1 MTAKA
6 IYAAISEEYPDA
18 QTDAQLTRMSGSKCL
33 GKLKGGTGIGLKEAQ
48 GLVSRNAKWQPLLD
62 WAEEETVKRN
72 KAHCS
77 DMTNVWSKRHAGL
90 VNPELLSPYAQIL
103 CGYIQRG

>member
-18 QTDAQLTRMSGSKCL
+18 QTDAQLVRASGSRCIS
-33 GKLKGGTGIGLKEAQ
+33 KLKGGNGIGLKEAQ
-48 GLVSRNAKWQPLLD
+48 GLVARNSKWQPLLD
-62 WAEEETVKRN
+62 WAEEATTKHHKVQCK
-72 KAHCS
+72 

-90 VNPELLSPYAQIL
+90 VNPNLLPKHL
-103 CGYIQRG
+103 HCMCGFINRG

>member
-18 QTDAQLTRMSGSKCL
+18 QTDAQLIRMSGSKCL

-48 GLVSRNAKWQPLLD
+48 GLVSRNEKWQPLLD
-62 WAEEETVKRN
+62 WAEAETTKRN
-72 KAHCS
+72 QAHCK

-90 VNPELLSPYAQIL
+90 VNPKLLPKHL
-103 CGYIQRG
+103 HCMCGFINRG